1 MILAALKKTFQS
13 VVQLTET
20 GASNSL
26 QNTDESKLRLQDS
39 MLILSASLEE
49 LNIEA
54 NNLADTYLPNVSSY
68 FKSLEI
74 PSLEDFLN
82 NYGVTRAAKGSIR
95 FTKNTVKA
103 VLDDLHYQTQL
114 LQDLIENFAKW
125 DIESPLHKF
134 SVQLLRLLLEVA
146 GLKLLFSVAVG
157 LTAYAYAFAIL
168 MLSFLALT
176 IMISAVGVYAY
187 VGIKKTLDACIA
199 LGNYLDAVDNSKNNP
214 EV

>member
-1 MILAALKKTFQS
+1 
-13 VVQLTET
+13 
-20 GASNSL
+20 
-26 QNTDESKLRLQDS
+26 
-39 MLILSASLEE
+39 
-49 LNIEA
+49 
-54 NNLADTYLPNVSSY
+54 
-68 FKSLEI
+68 
-74 PSLEDFLN
+74 LEDFLN